1 MWPVFIGVIAHILDR
16 FEGFT
21 GPVRGVYWT
30 GSGVLL
36 DRFEEF
42 LWSGRVHFWLRG
54 VSSRASMGS
63 SRSGTS
69 VES

>member
-16 FEGFT
+16 FEGST

-36 DRFEEF
+36 DRFESSVERA
-42 LWSGRVHFWLRG
+42 SHFWLRG
-54 VSSRASMGS
+54 VSSPASMGS